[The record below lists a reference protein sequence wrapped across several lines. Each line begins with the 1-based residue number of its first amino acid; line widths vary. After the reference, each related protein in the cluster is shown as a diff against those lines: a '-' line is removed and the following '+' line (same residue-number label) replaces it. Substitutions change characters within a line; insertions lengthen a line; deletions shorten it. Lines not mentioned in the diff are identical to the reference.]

1 LPKTYISVTFKT
13 WITYPMHLLLRS
25 LFCVCALLLWQTEA
39 HEVLSEH
46 SAATEKDCL
55 DLLASDTFNPSEL
68 NAKFVGFAMKRGFW
82 KCAKELSNMANS
94 MRIDVRSVFDME
106 SRTIAKE
113 IKEIKSAIE
122 STLPVS
128 TISPAFQWA
137 QSPTE
142 IFINVKFAH
151 KLDAPATL
159 NVEAET
165 VNITDTHLVLKAT
178 DGRKIFNL
186 NVEFLRKVIPAES
199 TWSMASVGRM
209 TITLKKQTGPDNWP
223 RLTKGKKKPNNIHF
237 WWELHEK
244 HAKELEALEDDDE
257 DGSDPVIKPPISS
270 ADVHIGNSEDE
281 TKQANE
287 EKKVSESSSDDDAA
301 STSSTSDEPAADET
315 VKPKK
320 TKKKKTKKEKKDKT
334 KSPSLDD
341 LVKDIEKAAK
351 EQKKDVDRKAKA
363 DKEAINKETEEKIK
377 QLRRDFYKSKDTDAT
392 VTPPIPTD
400 LDKLVPEDDKKE
412 NPSEGEGAGGDSAV
426 AEAEL

>member
-1 LPKTYISVTFKT
+1 
-13 WITYPMHLLLRS
+13 
-25 LFCVCALLLWQTEA
+25 
-39 HEVLSEH
+39 
-46 SAATEKDCL
+46 
-55 DLLASDTFNPSEL
+55 
-68 NAKFVGFAMKRGFW
+68 
-82 KCAKELSNMANS
+82 MANA

-113 IKEIKSAIE
+113 IKEIKAAIE

-142 IFINVKFAH
+142 IFLNVKFAH

-199 TWSMASVGRM
+199 SWSMASVGRM

-244 HAKELEALEDDDE
+244 HAKELEALEDDD
-257 DGSDPVIKPPISS
+257 DDKNDPVVKPPITS
-270 ADVHIGNSEDE
+270 ADVHIANAEDE
-281 TKQANE
+281 VQQGSE
-287 EKKVSESSSDDDAA
+287 EKKAPITETPSDDPATSSSAGGDGAP
-301 STSSTSDEPAADET
+301 DEN
-315 VKPKK
+315 VKSKK
-320 TKKKKTKKEKKDKT
+320 TKKKKVKKEKKDKV

-363 DKEAINKETEEKIK
+363 EKDAINKETEEKIK
-377 QLRRDFYKSKDTDAT
+377 QLKRDFYKSKDTDAA
-392 VTPPIPTD
+392 VTPPTPTD
-400 LDKLVPEDDKKE
+400 LDKLLPEGDNNEKE
-412 NPSEGEGAGGDSAV
+412 SEGADSGSSEGG
-426 AEAEL
+426 AEL

>member
-1 LPKTYISVTFKT
+1 
-13 WITYPMHLLLRS
+13 MHLLLWS
-25 LFCVCALLLWQTEA
+25 LFCVGTLLLCQTTA
-39 HEVLSEH
+39 HDVLSEN
-46 SAATEKDCL
+46 SAASEKDCL
-55 DLLASDTFNPSEL
+55 DLLASDTFNPAEL
-68 NAKFVGFAMKRGFW
+68 NAKFVGFAMKKGFW
-82 KCAKELSNMANS
+82 KCAKELSNMANA

-186 NVEFLRKVIPAES
+186 NVEFLRKVLPAES

-244 HAKELEALEDDDE
+244 HAKDLEALEDDDG
-257 DGSDPVIKPPISS
+257 DGDPVVKPPITS
-270 ADVHIGNSEDE
+270 ADVHIANSEDE
-281 TKQANE
+281 AKQTTE
-287 EKKVSESSSDDDAA
+287 EKKASSSAATETHSDDA
-301 STSSTSDEPAADET
+301 SSLSSASDEAAADDT

-320 TKKKKTKKEKKDKT
+320 IKKKKTKKEKKDKV

-377 QLRRDFYKSKDTDAT
+377 QLKRDFYKSKDTDAT
-392 VTPPIPTD
+392 VTPPTPTD
-400 LDKLVPEDDKKE
+400 LDKLLPEDNTKE
-412 NPSEGEGAGGDSAV
+412 NPSSVKSEGEEAAGGSSEAG
-426 AEAEL
+426 AEL

>member
-1 LPKTYISVTFKT
+1 
-13 WITYPMHLLLRS
+13 MHLLLRS
-25 LFCVCALLLWQTEA
+25 LFCVCALLLCQAEA
-39 HEVLSEH
+39 HEILSEN
-46 SAATEKDCL
+46 SAASEKDCL
-55 DLLASDTFNPSEL
+55 DLLASDTFNPEGL

-82 KCAKELSNMANS
+82 KCAKELSNMANA

-113 IKEIKSAIE
+113 IKEIKAAIE

-128 TISPAFQWA
+128 IISPAFQWA

-142 IFINVKFAH
+142 IFLNVKFAH

-165 VNITDTHLVLKAT
+165 VNITDTHLVLKAS

-199 TWSMASVGRM
+199 SWSMASVGRM

-244 HAKELEALEDDDE
+244 HAKELEALEDDD
-257 DGSDPVIKPPISS
+257 DDDKNDPVVKPPITS
-270 ADVHIGNSEDE
+270 ADVHIANAEDE
-281 TKQANE
+281 VQQGTE
-287 EKKVSESSSDDDAA
+287 EKKEASAPNTETPAISSSAGGDGAPEE
-301 STSSTSDEPAADET
+301 S

-320 TKKKKTKKEKKDKT
+320 TKKKKVKKEKKDKV

-363 DKEAINKETEEKIK
+363 EKEAINKETEEKIK
-377 QLRRDFYKSKDTDAT
+377 LLKRDFYKSKDTDAA
-392 VTPPIPTD
+392 VTPPTPTD
-400 LDKLVPEDDKKE
+400 LDKLLPEGDNNEKE
-412 NPSEGEGAGGDSAV
+412 NPVQSESEGADGGSSEGG
-426 AEAEL
+426 AEL